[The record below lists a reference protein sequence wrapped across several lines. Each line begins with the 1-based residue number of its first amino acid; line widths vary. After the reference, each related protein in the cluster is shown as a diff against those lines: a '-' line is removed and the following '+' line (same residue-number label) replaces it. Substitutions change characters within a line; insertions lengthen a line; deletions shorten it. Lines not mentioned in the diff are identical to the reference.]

1 MGLKDPR
8 LRPIEQTT
16 ARFFDLVSTDDGFG
30 GIADEAEEGARLA
43 AALGG
48 FSPWATTA

>member
-1 MGLKDPR
+1 MGLKEPH

-16 ARFFDLVSTDDGFG
+16 ARFHHLVSTDGGFG
-30 GIADEAEEGARLA
+30 GIADKAEEGARLA